1 MWLFEKTKEL
11 AGDLASDRSGNFA
24 VLTGVVA
31 SMLMLSV
38 GYGVN
43 VAQSYQLKSSL
54 RNALDSAVTSTARDL
69 TTGAIEEEDARKMVE
84 AFLHANS
91 DPKFA
96 TTDRFVL
103 DSLVIDRTAKTI
115 EATAYANVNLAFP
128 IFSTNDPRV
137 SMRSASVYSDKTIE
151 VAMMLDVTRSME
163 KKGKI
168 DKIDDLRKAATNAVK
183 LLLANQDPKNP
194 RVRVAIVP
202 YAEAVNTGKLAD
214 TVFVEVEGGSN
225 LPPAIDAPITASAE
239 KRPDNCATER
249 KDKDGKADFSDDSPY
264 TERRNKSG
272 KTYLARVN
280 RDDRMDVCPLAEL
293 VPLTADVETLT
304 RSIDEFRADGVT
316 AGGIAAQWGYYMLSP
331 KWRSAIQG
339 AGMGDGPADHN
350 TKKVAKVA
358 ILMTDGQ
365 FNTAFAGVRDS
376 GEWNEQPQ
384 LYQGSKS
391 RSYAESLCANM
402 RNDGIDVFTIGFDLN
417 NPKMRKSESDQAKT
431 VLKNCSSPDTS
442 SMKHYYEAS
451 TGVELDAAFKEIIK
465 NVERLA
471 LTK

>member
-1 MWLFEKTKEL
+1 MEAGTMRIFEKTKQL

-137 SMRSASVYSDKTIE
+137 SINSAAVYSDKTIE
-151 VAMMLDVTRSME
+151 VAMMLDVTGSMA
-163 KKGKI
+163 GQKI
-168 DKIDDLRKAATNAVK
+168 KDLKTAAKNAVDAF
-183 LLLANQDPKNP
+183 LAGQDPKKP

-202 YAEAVNTGKLAD
+202 YANSVNAGNLAS
-214 TVFVEVEGGSN
+214 TSVFVERNASDRKQAPGSE
-225 LPPAIDAPITASAE
+225 APIAVSGGP
-239 KRPDNCATER
+239 RPDNCATER
-249 KDKDGKADFSDDSPY
+249 KGNEQYTDAGPDVAMVSRDLLLTDFSEDGKTRACPIAA
-264 TERRNKSG
+264 
-272 KTYLARVN
+272 LA
-280 RDDRMDVCPLAEL
+280 
-293 VPLTADVETLT
+293 PLTANADALKTT
-304 RSIDEFRADGVT
+304 IDSFVAEGGT
-316 AGGIAAQWGYYMLSP
+316 AGHIGIQWAWYMLSER
-331 KWRSAIQG
+331 WSGVFEESAR
-339 AGMGDGPADHN
+339 PAKFDP
-350 TKKVAKVA
+350 KKVAKYA
-358 ILMTDGQ
+358 ILMTDGE
-365 FNTAFAGVRDS
+365 FNLSYFDANESSEVYNDAGKEPTRTAAKKLCAAMRAQNIEIFSVGFKL
-376 GEWNEQPQ
+376 EN
-384 LYQGSKS
+384 
-391 RSYAESLCANM
+391 SYAKDVMKDCA
-402 RNDGIDVFTIGFDLN
+402 T
-417 NPKMRKSESDQAKT
+417 
-431 VLKNCSSPDTS
+431 PDTGS
-442 SMKHYYEAS
+442 VKHYYQTS
-451 TGVELDAAFKEIIK
+451 TGAELDKAFQEIARNI
-465 NVERLA
+465 ERLA